1 MPERALQDVYRMFD
15 RLGIYEELLE
25 KPLLKHTEMFYQEE
39 ASNAVASMQ
48 LPEYLSLV
56 TKRLTDERRRST
68 HYVPPSTFAV
78 LEGVVYRVMVTAH
91 LDFLLGP
98 ELSAALDK
106 EDTPTLARVL
116 SLLQDTDATLRLKE
130 AVEKFVQVR
139 NIERQ
144 KGGGDREGDRG
155 GERETERDGE
165 RQTEAERDRQREG
178 GERQTDRQRDRQRER
193 ERDRERQMQVLV
205 ATDSPSRFHERAR
218 AKVR

>member
-139 NIERQ
+139 SKPPPRP
-144 KGGGDREGDRG
+144 
-155 GERETERDGE
+155 
-165 RQTEAERDRQREG
+165 AVPRDRIES
-178 GERQTDRQRDRQRER
+178 DI
-193 ERDRERQMQVLV
+193 
-205 ATDSPSRFHERAR
+205 AR
-218 AKVR
+218 LEHRRNTTSMSLAEEKKLLKDIDL

>member
-1 MPERALQDVYRMFD
+1 MRIEVMLAFTPTLVSILTSYCSHPLPLLRCCATLLLYTTRRQGQAVPERALQDVYRMFD

-48 LPEYLSLV
+48 LPEYLSLG

-98 ELSAALDK
+98 SSRLPLTRKTHRRLRGCFRSSKTLTQRCALRRLSRNLC
-106 EDTPTLARVL
+106 RF
-116 SLLQDTDATLRLKE
+116 AT
-130 AVEKFVQVR
+130 
-139 NIERQ
+139 
-144 KGGGDREGDRG
+144 
-155 GERETERDGE
+155 
-165 RQTEAERDRQREG
+165 
-178 GERQTDRQRDRQRER
+178 
-193 ERDRERQMQVLV
+193 
-205 ATDSPSRFHERAR
+205 
-218 AKVR
+218 